1 MSAVRT
7 SLFHLYQLVAI
18 YLPGAAV
25 IPVSILMLMVG
36 PIPAVIAFLT
46 LTGIVVV
53 GFVFRSRVAL
63 KLGLA
68 PDSE

>member
-1 MSAVRT
+1 MSFART

-25 IPVSILMLMVG
+25 IPVSILMLMLG
-36 PIPAVIAFLT
+36 PIHAAVTFFALI
-46 LTGIVVV
+46 GIVVV
-53 GFVFRSRVAL
+53 GFAFRSKVAL

-68 PDSE
+68 PDYE